1 LRGRPSRTSSSLL
14 PWAAHLG
21 APLKKSFY
29 ALFPTY
35 TFSNL
40 ALSLGHRCEASMAL
54 AWK

>member
-1 LRGRPSRTSSSLL
+1 LRGPPRISSSLL
-14 PWAAHLG
+14 PWAAHSR
-21 APLKKSFY
+21 APLKTSFY

-40 ALSLGHRCEASMAL
+40 ALSLCHRCEAFMAL